1 MLDRVAKHL
10 KVDFVNIVKLL
21 DPVPPDLSE
30 ILEAER
36 LLAAVTRVVVVVVAV
51 DRGVTLLV
59 GPGEAGHAHV
69 QPGRISNVLHIL
81 RHGLKGSDNIISATI
96 IDLI

>member
-21 DPVPPDLSE
+21 DPVLPDLSE
-30 ILEAER
+30 VLEAER
-36 LLAAVTRVVVVVVAV
+36 LLAAVARVVVVVVVVAV

-59 GPGEAGHAHV
+59 GPGEADHAHV

-81 RHGLKGSDNIISATI
+81 RHGLKGSDNIVSATI
-96 IDLI
+96 ID

>member
-21 DPVPPDLSE
+21 DPVPPDQSE
-30 ILEAER
+30 VLEAER
-36 LLAAVTRVVVVVVAV
+36 LLAAVARLVVVTV
-51 DRGVTLLV
+51 DRSVALLV
-59 GPGEAGHAHV
+59 GPGEAGDAHV

-96 IDLI
+96 ID